1 MIEIPIINYEHQKEG
16 AMRSVCCRFLPI
28 LLIAIILPSYTFAK
42 ISPKELST
50 QALAECNKG
59 RSAKER
65 DIRLT
70 HFLKGQDLAEQALK
84 LDDHYPDAHYALFCT
99 LGEQLRIDGEN
110 LSSIIGFREM
120 MAALDRT
127 LELKPDH
134 LDAISSKGSFLVR
147 LPSILGG
154 DVERGEKMLR
164 LVIKK
169 EPKCINA
176 RLTLAKFLADR
187 GDFPEA
193 VQLTKV
199 ALKYAEKQN
208 RQDFIPEAR
217 ETLEK
222 LRSATV
228 KSK

>member
-1 MIEIPIINYEHQKEG
+1 MNAATIKNEG
-16 AMRSVCCRFLPI
+16 FMNGLFFSAILI
-28 LLIAIILPSYTFAK
+28 LLVSLVLPGETLAK
-42 ISPKELST
+42 ASPQKLSA

-59 RSAKER
+59 RSATER
-65 DIRLT
+65 DVRFA
-70 HFLKGQDLAEQALK
+70 HFKKAQSLAEQALELNDK
-84 LDDHYPDAHYALFCT
+84 YPDAHYALFCS

-110 LSSIIGFREM
+110 LSSIVGFREM

-134 LDAISSKGSFLVR
+134 LNAISSKGAFLVR

-169 EPKCINA
+169 EPTSINA
-176 RLTLAKFLADR
+176 RLNLAKVLADR
-187 GDFPEA
+187 GNYQEA
-193 VQLTKV
+193 INLTTV
-199 ALKYAEKQN
+199 ALKYAEKEN

-217 ETLEK
+217 ETLKK

-228 KSK
+228 ATR

>member
-1 MIEIPIINYEHQKEG
+1 MNHL
-16 AMRSVCCRFLPI
+16 CCRVFLA
-28 LLIAIILPSYTFAK
+28 LLIGIMLPGLALAK
-42 ISPKELST
+42 TSPQKLST

-59 RSAKER
+59 RSTSDR
-65 DIRLT
+65 DSRLT
-70 HFLKGQDLAEQALK
+70 HFKKAQALAEEALK
-84 LDDHYPDAHYALFCT
+84 LNDKYPDAHYALFCS

-110 LSSIIGFREM
+110 LSSITGFREM

-134 LDAISSKGSFLVR
+134 LNAISSKGAFLVR
-147 LPSILGG
+147 LPRILGG
-154 DVERGEKMLR
+154 DVERGEQMLR

-169 EPKCINA
+169 EPTSINA
-176 RLTLAKFLADR
+176 RLNLAKVLADR
-187 GDFPEA
+187 GNYQEA
-193 VQLTKV
+193 IHLTTV

-222 LRSATV
+222 LRSANLV
-228 KSK
+228 SK

>member
-1 MIEIPIINYEHQKEG
+1 MNGQY
-16 AMRSVCCRFLPI
+16 CRVVLI
-28 LLIAIILPSYTFAK
+28 LLISTMLPSMALAK
-42 ISPKELST
+42 PSPQELSRKS
-50 QALAECNKG
+50 LSECNKG

-65 DIRLT
+65 DIRLA
-70 HFLKGQDLAEQALK
+70 HFKKAQSLAEQALIANDK
-84 LDDHYPDAHYALFCT
+84 YPDAHYALFCS

-110 LSSIIGFREM
+110 LTSMAGFQEM

-127 LELKPDH
+127 LELEPDH

-164 LVIKK
+164 LVIEK
-169 EPKCINA
+169 EPTSINA
-176 RLTLAKFLADR
+176 RLTLAKVLAQR
-187 GDFPEA
+187 GNYQEA
-193 VQLTKV
+193 VHLTTI

-217 ETLEK
+217 KTLDK
-222 LRSATV
+222 LRSV
-228 KSK
+228 SEVSQ

>member
-1 MIEIPIINYEHQKEG
+1 M
-16 AMRSVCCRFLPI
+16 SRFCFRVFSI
-28 LLIAIILPSYTFAK
+28 LLITFILPSYAFAK
-42 ISPKELST
+42 ISSQELSI

-65 DIRLT
+65 DIRLA
-70 HFLKGQDLAEQALK
+70 HFKKSQVLAEQALK
-84 LDDHYPDAHYALFCT
+84 LDDRYPDAHYALFCS

-120 MAALDRT
+120 MTALDRT

-147 LPSILGG
+147 LPRILGG

-164 LVIKK
+164 LVIEK

-176 RLTLAKFLADR
+176 RLTLAKVLANR
-187 GDFPEA
+187 GDLPEA
-193 VQLTKV
+193 VHLTTV
-199 ALKYAEKQN
+199 ALQHAEKQN

-217 ETLEK
+217 AILEK
-222 LRSATV
+222 LRSAKV
-228 KSK
+228 ASK